1 MIEGDIITKQE
12 RIDVC
17 STQAD
22 LFSEQEHFDAPAIVA
37 KKAALMER
45 YEKLKVGLS
54 QPTLLW
60 HLLSQPVSLTY
71 IWSKNFSCLSHMQS
85 EIEGAI
91 RRQS

>member
-1 MIEGDIITKQE
+1 MIEGDVITKQE

-45 YEKLKVGLS
+45 YEKLKVCIMECMVAVILS
-54 QPTLLW
+54 
-60 HLLSQPVSLTY
+60 
-71 IWSKNFSCLSHMQS
+71 
-85 EIEGAI
+85 
-91 RRQS
+91 

>member
-1 MIEGDIITKQE
+1 MIEGDVITKQE

-45 YEKLKVGLS
+45 YEKLKVCFAR
-54 QPTLLW
+54 
-60 HLLSQPVSLTY
+60 SLNVNKT
-71 IWSKNFSCLSHMQS
+71 IDKCVKL
-85 EIEGAI
+85 
-91 RRQS
+91 

>member
-1 MIEGDIITKQE
+1 MYRFPQD

-45 YEKLKVGLS
+45 YEKLKVN
-54 QPTLLW
+54 TLEFF
-60 HLLSQPVSLTY
+60 
-71 IWSKNFSCLSHMQS
+71 K
-85 EIEGAI
+85 AI
-91 RRQS
+91 DL